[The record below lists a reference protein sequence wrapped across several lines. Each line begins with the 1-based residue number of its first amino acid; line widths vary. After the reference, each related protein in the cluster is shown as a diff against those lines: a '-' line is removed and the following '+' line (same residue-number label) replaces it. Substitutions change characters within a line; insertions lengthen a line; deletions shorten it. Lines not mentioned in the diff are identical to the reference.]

1 MRAEWCN
8 QSVAVQLEGTA
19 RLPRL
24 LAGLG
29 TGGIV
34 VVVLPLK
41 YFTTVYL
48 VHCPKVWYRL
58 EETSDVTTQSLFHV
72 WWEQAKVS
80 TWYRRSPTNHTF

>member
-1 MRAEWCN
+1 MSQCCSLDLRFMGSKQVHCMRAEWCN

-29 TGGIV
+29 TGGVV

-48 VHCPKVWYRL
+48 VHCPNV
-58 EETSDVTTQSLFHV
+58 
-72 WWEQAKVS
+72 
-80 TWYRRSPTNHTF
+80 